1 MATEARAPVASGS
14 SAGKAAQLQPV
25 DACVR
30 LYLDAK
36 KEAVSYYVLPCLDSR
51 PLVVR
56 VYVCMCVC
64 VCVCVCEATCVCV
77 WSYMCVCV
85 CICRYLCNCVCQ
97 AEQGKLTCSLRLV
110 SAKYFVYDLT
120 CVA

>member
-1 MATEARAPVASGS
+1 VATEARAPVASGS

-51 PLVVR
+51 PLDVR
-56 VYVCMCVC
+56 VYVC
-64 VCVCVCEATCVCV
+64 
-77 WSYMCVCV
+77 MCVCV

>member
-1 MATEARAPVASGS
+1 VATEARAPVASGS

-51 PLVVR
+51 PLDVR

-64 VCVCVCEATCVCV
+64 VCVCVKLHVCVYGATCVCV
-77 WSYMCVCV
+77 CASVVIYAIVC
-85 CICRYLCNCVCQ
+85 
-97 AEQGKLTCSLRLV
+97 
-110 SAKYFVYDLT
+110 AKQSRES
-120 CVA
+120 